1 MKDVCVRCNTA
12 QLWTREHHQADSG
25 GAPLA
30 RTGLIDHIGLRVP
43 DLVAANKYYDDF
55 MSVLGLREWFE
66 TRPGGQLNYGP
77 SGAHG
82 LWNCSSTKQKKNRHR
97 FPGALVSPCSEL
109 RETRDNLRRMRAR
122 QAGPSVECVRSA
134 ATRTRSL

>member
-1 MKDVCVRCNTA
+1 MQHGAAMDSASITKQTA
-12 QLWTREHHQADSG
+12 EVP
-25 GAPLA
+25 PLA

-82 LWNCSSTKQKKNRHR
+82 
-97 FPGALVSPCSEL
+97 SEL
-109 RETRDNLRRMRAR
+109 FFYQAENRTPVSRVPWSRLASSFAR
-122 QAGPSVECVRSA
+122 L
-134 ATRTRSL
+134 ATISDE